1 MATYSREEV
10 TITTVR
16 YTVPAMRP
24 YGAHPDEITKA
35 ATAAATESRD
45 KGGTLLRFVPSDE
58 SINIEFDIEA
68 KQKD

>member
-16 YTVPAMRP
+16 YTVPAARP

>member
-16 YTVPAMRP
+16 YVVPATRP

-35 ATAAATESRD
+35 ATAAATETRE
-45 KGGTLLRFVPSDE
+45 KGGTTLRFVPSDE